1 MLKWFDFDKNWYNA
15 SLRDALLD
23 RSKEIKILDFGF
35 VPDS

>member
-23 RSKEIKILDFGF
+23 RRKEIKILDFGF